1 LADPPASQSTPSGPP
16 PLIIV
21 VSGPGGVGK
30 GTIVSALVSRDPRLW
45 LSRSW
50 TTRGRRAGAPASA
63 YTFVSREDFERRI
76 QAGGF
81 VEWTRFLD
89 HYYGTPTP
97 ELPAGQDLVLEIEG
111 DGAQQIKAQHSDAL
125 LIFVLP
131 PSRGEQQ
138 RRLVGRGDPDD
149 KVAER
154 LRKAEEEE
162 PVGMA
167 LADHVVVND
176 DLEKT
181 IKEMLAII
189 EEERTVRAAEPSDGG
204 ADRPG

>member
-30 GTIVSALVSRDPRLW
+30 GTIVTALVERDPRLW

-50 TTRGRRAGAPASA
+50 TTRARREGEPASA
-63 YTFVSREDFERRI
+63 YTFVTREDFERRI
-76 QAGGF
+76 AAGGF
-81 VEWTRFLD
+81 IEWTRFLD
-89 HYYGTPTP
+89 HFYGTPTP
-97 ELPAGQDLVLEIEG
+97 ELPPGQDLVLEIEV
-111 DGAQQIKAQHSDAL
+111 DGARQVKARHGDAV

-131 PSRGEQQ
+131 PSREEQQ
-138 RRLVGRGDPDD
+138 RRLVGRGDPED
-149 KVAER
+149 KVDER
-154 LRKAEEEE
+154 LKKAEDEE
-162 PVGMA
+162 PIGMA

-176 DLEKT
+176 DLEQT

-189 EEERTVRAAEPSDGG
+189 EEERTVRAG
-204 ADRPG
+204 